1 MDAGGIATGRRRVKA
16 ALFLFCCGLGG
27 SLPHGLGV
35 WSPLPALA
43 LALALGGYGF
53 KAVFLSPFRVPLDAA
68 KPGEGEP
75 LPTDLPAVDL
85 VVAARDE

>member
-16 ALFLFCCGLGG
+16 ALFLLCCGLGG

-43 LALALGGYGF
+43 LALALGGYGL
-53 KAVFLSPFRVPLDAA
+53 KAVFLNPDRKRHV
-68 KPGEGEP
+68 
-75 LPTDLPAVDL
+75 
-85 VVAARDE
+85 